1 LIILRILVLASA
13 SWRSSSACPG
23 SFVIAI
29 SSRSFSYKR
38 MRVLS
43 DKHAELHPTDGYTFA
58 GPMLSKAERDAHRGE
73 VVSKIWAHIKQHELQ
88 DPKPD
93 L

>member
-1 LIILRILVLASA
+1 M
-13 SWRSSSACPG
+13 C
-23 SFVIAI
+23 
-29 SSRSFSYKR
+29 
-38 MRVLS
+38 VLS

-58 GPMLSKAERDAHRGE
+58 RPMLSKAERDAHRGE
-73 VVSKIWAHIKQHELQ
+73 VVSKIWAYIKQHELQ